1 MVMGTGQKSRDAIR
15 LHARLH
21 FAGALAPGR
30 VRLEGDAAHY
40 LRHVL
45 RLNPPQRIGLFNA
58 NDGEY
63 AARLHGFDKK
73 GADIDIEER
82 VRAPKPDS
90 TDIWLVFAPIK
101 RAHQEFQAQKATE
114 LGASALWP
122 VTTARTNVERVN
134 EKRLAA
140 IATEAA
146 EQSERLS
153 VPQIKPTATLAAVLA
168 NWPKERQMLLCDET
182 GGGEPLAPFLAAQDL
197 AKPWAILTGPEG
209 GFAPDELALL
219 RRHAFVRPVGLGPRV
234 LRADTAALAA
244 LAVFQALAPDAQ
256 QAPRFDSN

>member
-1 MVMGTGQKSRDAIR
+1 MGKGSSSSIAER

-21 FAGALAPGR
+21 FAGALTKGH
-30 VRLEGDAAHY
+30 VRLDADAAHY

-45 RLNPPQRIGLFNA
+45 RLNPQDRIGLFNA
-58 NDGEY
+58 SDGEF
-63 AARLHGFDKK
+63 AARLRGFDKK
-73 GADIDIEER
+73 GADLEIEER
-82 VRAPKPDS
+82 VRAPKPDAS
-90 TDIWLVFAPIK
+90 DVWLVFAPIK
-101 RAHQEFQAQKATE
+101 RAHLEFQAQKATE
-114 LGASALWP
+114 LGASALWA

-140 IATEAA
+140 IANEAA

-153 VPQIKPTATLAAVLA
+153 VPTIKPTATLAAALA
-168 NWPKERQMLLCDET
+168 NWPQDRQMLLCDET
-182 GGGEPLAPFLAAQDL
+182 GGGEPLAAFLAGQDL

-219 RRHAFVRPVGLGPRV
+219 RRQAFVRPVGLGPRV

-244 LAVFQALAPDAQ
+244 LAVFQALAPDAKH
-256 QAPRFDSN
+256 APRFESN

>member
-1 MVMGTGQKSRDAIR
+1 MGTGQKSRDANR

-21 FAGALAPGR
+21 FAGALAQGR
-30 VRLEGDAAHY
+30 VRLAADAAHY

-45 RLNPPQRIGLFNA
+45 RLNPAERIGLFNA
-58 NDGEY
+58 QDGEF
-63 AARLHGFDKK
+63 AARLAAFDKN

-82 VRAPKPDS
+82 VRAPKPDA
-90 TDIWLVFAPIK
+90 TDVWLVFAPIK
-101 RAHQEFQAQKATE
+101 RAHLEFQAQKATE

-140 IATEAA
+140 IAAEAA

-153 VPQIKPTATLAAVLA
+153 VPAIKPAATLAAALA
-168 NWPKERQMLLCDET
+168 NWPQDRQMLVCDET
-182 GGGEPLAPFLAAQDL
+182 GGGEPLASFLANRDL

-219 RRHAFVRPVGLGPRV
+219 RRQAFVRPVGLGPRV

-244 LAVFQALAPDAQ
+244 LAVFQALAPDAK
-256 QAPRFDSN
+256 QAPRFESN